1 MSLVSLGRYPWT
13 GAQFRRAREA
23 AAWSQ
28 VELAAR
34 AQLFVY
40 EVQKLEAGQKI
51 PPNKFPRLL
60 ACLQPYLEKPKR
72 APVQPAFKPTTQPTP
87 PTRPTPPLH
96 NPD

>member
-1 MSLVSLGRYPWT
+1 MTAQAFSAGRYPWT

-28 VELAAR
+28 VELAAK

-60 ACLQPYLEKPKR
+60 ACLQPYLGKPKR
-72 APVQPAFKPTTQPTP
+72 APAFKPTTP
-87 PTRPTPPLH
+87 PAKPTPPLH
-96 NPD
+96 SPD